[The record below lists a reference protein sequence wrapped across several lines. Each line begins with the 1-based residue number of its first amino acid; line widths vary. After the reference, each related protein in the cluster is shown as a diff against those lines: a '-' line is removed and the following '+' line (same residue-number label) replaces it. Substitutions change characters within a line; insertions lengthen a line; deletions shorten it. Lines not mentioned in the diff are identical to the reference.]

1 MLSLIASV
9 VYFAL
14 YVFLVA
20 MWVRFA
26 FDWVRVLSR
35 TFQPKGPLVV
45 IAELAYSLTD
55 RPLSMVRRVIPTI
68 RFGGAA
74 IDLGWSAL
82 LLVTL
87 VVLSIVDG
95 YR

>member
-1 MLSLIASV
+1 MLSLIAQV
-9 VYFAL
+9 VYIAL

-26 FDWVRVLSR
+26 FDWVQVLSR

-45 IAELAYSLTD
+45 IAELAYSVTD
-55 RPLSMVRRVIPTI
+55 RPLALVRRVIPTI

-74 IDLGWSAL
+74 IDLGWSVL
-82 LLVTL
+82 LLATL
-87 VVLSIVDG
+87 VALSVVG
-95 YR
+95 GLR